1 MKTLV
6 KKLKKL
12 LNKKIID
19 IIIFGSYVKGNN
31 RSKDIDII
39 ILSEKYDKEIKEQI
53 KQIVEKA
60 DIQFLSIKDY
70 DKFIWLSMIKEGFSV
85 KRNKYL
91 FNIYNIKP
99 VKLFKYSLKELTVS
113 KKVMFDRA
121 IKNFEKIQKLSNRVV
136 LVPINQSSE
145 FEEFLRNWNIDIDS
159 EEYELLPVL
168 RKEII

>member
-60 DIQFLSIKDY
+60 DIQFLSIKD
-70 DKFIWLSMIKEGFSV
+70 
-85 KRNKYL
+85 
-91 FNIYNIKP
+91 
-99 VKLFKYSLKELTVS
+99 
-113 KKVMFDRA
+113 
-121 IKNFEKIQKLSNRVV
+121 
-136 LVPINQSSE
+136 
-145 FEEFLRNWNIDIDS
+145 
-159 EEYELLPVL
+159 
-168 RKEII
+168 